1 MINIYDDLN
10 KLEATFRETEQYK
23 ALEIAIEEVKK
34 DESAVA
40 LFSNFRKMQM
50 TLQEKQ
56 ANGEELNE
64 DELQYAQKTAQLA
77 QQNEKINAMLL
88 SEMALSGIIEEVN
101 RSNQTSSIFI
111 RRYPRNKII
120 LHEKAE
126 ITVQMW
132 FLLFVYAQL

>member
-10 KLEATFRETEQYK
+10 KLEATFRATEQYK

-77 QQNEKINAMLL
+77 QQNDKINAMLL

-101 RSNQTSSIFI
+101 RVLIK
-111 RRYPRNKII
+111 P
-120 LHEKAE
+120 
-126 ITVQMW
+126 VQS
-132 FLLFVYAQL
+132 LYDGIQESK